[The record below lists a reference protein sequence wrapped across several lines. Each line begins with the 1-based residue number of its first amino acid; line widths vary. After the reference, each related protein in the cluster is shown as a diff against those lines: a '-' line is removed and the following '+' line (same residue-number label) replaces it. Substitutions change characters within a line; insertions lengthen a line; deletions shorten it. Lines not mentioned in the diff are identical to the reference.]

1 MEATN
6 RRQKRCVYCG
16 RYYKPDPRV
25 RRTQKSCN
33 DPKCRARRKRE
44 SHKKWLEANPDYFK
58 GRYAEVKE
66 WRKNHPD
73 YQRLWRK
80 KAREIQD
87 EIPPSEPV
95 KTMVLVIPEKMLK
108 DEIQDEIR
116 LVRQCRC
123 GLYVAGGKRGLRD
136 TRLDC
141 TNCPAILRSDHAM
154 GTELLHNRP
163 PDTSR
168 RISEPVKP

>member
-1 MEATN
+1 MAVTN
-6 RRQKRCVYCG
+6 TRQKRCVYCG
-16 RYYKPDPRV
+16 RYYSPDPRV

-33 DPKCRARRKRE
+33 DPKCRARRKKE

-58 GRYAEVKE
+58 GRYPEVKE

-80 KAREIQD
+80 RAREIQD

-95 KTMVLVIPEKMLK
+95 RTMVLVIPEKMLK
-108 DEIQDEIR
+108 NEIQDEIR
-116 LVRQCRC
+116 LVRQCGC
-123 GLYVAGGKRGLRD
+123 GLYVAGGKKGSRD

-141 TNCPAILRSDHAM
+141 TRLPNSSTLDSCDGHGATP
-154 GTELLHNRP
+154 
-163 PDTSR
+163 
-168 RISEPVKP
+168 

>member
-16 RYYKPDPRV
+16 RYYRPDPRV

-73 YQRLWRK
+73 YQRLWEK
-80 KAREIQD
+80 KAH
-87 EIPPSEPV
+87 
-95 KTMVLVIPEKMLK
+95 
-108 DEIQDEIR
+108 EIQDEIR

-123 GLYVAGGKRGLRD
+123 GLYVAGGK
-136 TRLDC
+136 
-141 TNCPAILRSDHAM
+141 
-154 GTELLHNRP
+154 
-163 PDTSR
+163 
-168 RISEPVKP
+168 KW